1 MSTQVSKQGEPAM
14 TPKARDDHEIIRRTA
29 NFHPSIWGDQF
40 ISHLPKDNKVH
51 EALELE
57 VEKLREQV
65 KREVLLAAASNY
77 SSQSLDLVDEIQRLG
92 VAYHFET
99 EIEEALQRIYNNHIG
114 MEDGDLY
121 STALGFRLLRQH
133 GYNVSCDIF
142 NKFKDQEKG
151 HFKQSNDVRGI
162 LGLYEAAHL
171 AMHGEDIL
179 DEALAFTTIQLKSMA
194 TSPNCPLAAKVSH
207 ALKQPIQRGIP
218 RLESRRYI
226 STYQDEPS
234 CNKTLLRLAKLNF
247 NLVQELHKE
256 ELAEITRW
264 WKGLDFA
271 RRLPFARD
279 RVVECYFWIVG
290 VYFEPQYSLA
300 RKILTKVIAM
310 TSIIDDIYDVY
321 GTLEELEL
329 FTEAIDRWD
338 TKSMD
343 RLPDYM
349 QICYEALLNV
359 YTEIEEKVA
368 KEGWSYRVHYGKE
381 AMKVLVHAY
390 FNEAKWFHEN
400 HIPTMEEYMQ
410 VALVTSGYSML
421 TTVSFIGMGDIVT
434 KQAFDWVFSRPKI
447 MRASETITR
456 LVDDVR
462 SHKSEQE
469 RGHAASGVEC
479 YMKQYGLSEQEVYKE
494 FHMQVVSAWKDI
506 NEEYCLKPTAVPRP
520 LLERILN
527 LSRVIDVIYKER
539 DEYTHVGK
547 EMKNNVESLFIDP
560 VPV

>member
-1 MSTQVSKQGEPAM
+1 M

-151 HFKQSNDVRGI
+151 YFKQSNDVRGI

-194 TSPNCPLAAKVSH
+194 TSPNCPLTAKVSH

-234 CNKTLLRLAKLNF
+234 GNKTLLRLAKLNF

-264 WKGLDFA
+264 
-271 RRLPFARD
+271 
-279 RVVECYFWIVG
+279 
-290 VYFEPQYSLA
+290 
-300 RKILTKVIAM
+300 
-310 TSIIDDIYDVY
+310 
-321 GTLEELEL
+321 
-329 FTEAIDRWD
+329 D

-359 YTEIEEKVA
+359 YSEIEEKVA

-390 FNEAKWFHEN
+390 FNEAKWLHEN

-421 TTVSFIGMGDIVT
+421 TTVSFIGMGDTVT
-434 KQAFDWVFSRPKI
+434 KQAFDWVFSRPKMI
-447 MRASETITR
+447 RASETIGR
-456 LVDDVR
+456 LMDDVK
-462 SHKSEQE
+462 SHKFEQE

-479 YMKQYGLSEQEVYKE
+479 YMRQYGLSEQEVYNE
-494 FHMQVVSAWKDI
+494 FHKQVVSAWKDI
-506 NEEYCLKPTAVPRP
+506 NEEYCCLKPTAVPRP

-527 LSRVIDVIYKER
+527 LSRVIDVIYKEG
-539 DEYTHVGK
+539 DGYTHVGK
-547 EMKNNVESLFIDP
+547 VMKNNVESLLIDP

>member
-1 MSTQVSKQGEPAM
+1 M

-151 HFKQSNDVRGI
+151 YFKQSNDVRGI
-162 LGLYEAAHL
+162 LALYEAAHL
-171 AMHGEDIL
+171 AVHGEDIL
-179 DEALAFTTIQLKSMA
+179 DEALAFTTIHLKSMA

-207 ALKQPIQRGIP
+207 ALKQPIQRGVP

-264 WKGLDFA
+264 WRGLDFA
-271 RRLPFARD
+271 RKLPFARD

-359 YTEIEEKVA
+359 YSEIEEK
-368 KEGWSYRVHYGKE
+368 
-381 AMKVLVHAY
+381 
-390 FNEAKWFHEN
+390 F
-400 HIPTMEEYMQ
+400 
-410 VALVTSGYSML
+410 
-421 TTVSFIGMGDIVT
+421 
-434 KQAFDWVFSRPKI
+434 
-447 MRASETITR
+447 
-456 LVDDVR
+456 
-462 SHKSEQE
+462 EQE

-479 YMKQYGLSEQEVYKE
+479 YMRQYGLSEQEVYNE
-494 FHMQVVSAWKDI
+494 FHKQVVSAWKDI
-506 NEEYCLKPTAVPRP
+506 NEEYCCLKPTAVPRP

-527 LSRVIDVIYKER
+527 LSRVIDVIYKEG
-539 DEYTHVGK
+539 DGYTHVGK
-547 EMKNNVESLFIDP
+547 VMKNNVESLLIDP

>member
-1 MSTQVSKQGEPAM
+1 MSTQVSQEVV
-14 TPKARDDHEIIRRTA
+14 PKAHHNEIIRRTA
-29 NFHPSIWGDQF
+29 NYHPSIWGDQF
-40 ISHLPKDNKVH
+40 ISHLPKDKVH
-51 EALELE
+51 EATELQE
-57 VEKLREQV
+57 IEKLREQF
-65 KREVLLAAASNY
+65 KRELLAAASN
-77 SSQSLDLVDEIQRLG
+77 SSQQLDLIDAIQRLG

-99 EIEEALQRIYNNHIG
+99 EIEEALQKIYNNRID
-114 MEDGDLY
+114 MEDEDLY
-121 STALGFRLLRQH
+121 NTALGFRLLRQH

-142 NKFKDQEKG
+142 NKFKDDKG
-151 HFKQSNDVRGI
+151 YFKQSNDVRGI

-171 AMHGEDIL
+171 AVHGEDIL
-179 DEALAFTTIQLKSMA
+179 DEALAFTTIHLKSME
-194 TSPNCPLAAKVSH
+194 TSPNCPLTAKVSH
-207 ALKQPIQRGIP
+207 ALKQPIQRGVP

-226 STYQDEPS
+226 SIYQDEPS

-279 RVVECYFWIVG
+279 RVVECFFWIVG

-343 RLPDYM
+343 QLPDYM
-349 QICYEALLNV
+349 KICYEALLNV
-359 YTEIEEKVA
+359 FSEIEEKVA
-368 KEGWSYRVHYGKE
+368 KEGWSYRVHYGKD

-400 HIPTMEEYMQ
+400 HIPTMEEYMPL
-410 VALVTSGYSML
+410 ALVTTGYSML
-421 TTVSFIGMGDIVT
+421 STVSFIGMADMVT
-434 KQAFDWVFSRPKI
+434 EQAFDWVFNRPKI
-447 MRASETITR
+447 VRASETWRYVLYQFLLQTYPTR
-456 LVDDVR
+456 GYKHIRHPNYFNLLFSFLMETNMR
-462 SHKSEQE
+462 LKSP
-469 RGHAASGVEC
+469 C
-479 YMKQYGLSEQEVYKE
+479 K
-494 FHMQVVSAWKDI
+494 WKKI
-506 NEEYCLKPTAVPRP
+506 
-520 LLERILN
+520 
-527 LSRVIDVIYKER
+527 
-539 DEYTHVGK
+539 
-547 EMKNNVESLFIDP
+547 
-560 VPV
+560 

>member
-1 MSTQVSKQGEPAM
+1 MSTQVSQEVVPK
-14 TPKARDDHEIIRRTA
+14 TPEAHHNEIIRRTA

-40 ISHLPKDNKVH
+40 ISHLPKDKVH
-51 EALELE
+51 EAIELQE
-57 VEKLREQV
+57 IEKLREQFT
-65 KREVLLAAASNY
+65 RELLASN
-77 SSQSLDLVDEIQRLG
+77 SSQQLDLIDAIQRLG

-99 EIEEALQRIYNNHIG
+99 EIEEALQHIYNNRIG
-114 MEDGDLY
+114 MEDDDLY
-121 STALGFRLLRQH
+121 NTALGFRLLRQH

-142 NKFKDQEKG
+142 NKFKDDKG
-151 HFKQSNDVRGI
+151 YFKQSNDVRGI

-171 AMHGEDIL
+171 AVHGEDIL
-179 DEALAFTTIQLKSMA
+179 DEALALTTIHLKSMA
-194 TSPNCPLAAKVSH
+194 TSPDCPLAAKVSH
-207 ALKQPIQRGIP
+207 ALKQPIRRGVP

-226 STYQDEPS
+226 SIYQDEPS
-234 CNKTLLRLAKLNF
+234 CNKTLLRLGKLNF

-279 RVVECYFWIVG
+279 RVVECFFWIVG

-329 FTEAIDRWD
+329 FTAAIDRWD

-343 RLPDYM
+343 HLPDYM
-349 QICYEALLNV
+349 KICYEALLNV
-359 YTEIEEKVA
+359 YSEMEEKVA

-410 VALVTSGYSML
+410 VALVTTGYCML
-421 TTVSFIGMGDIVT
+421 ATVSFVGMGDMVT
-434 KQAFDWVFSRPKI
+434 EQAFDWVFNHPKI
-447 MRASETITR
+447 IRASETIAR
-456 LVDDVR
+456 LMDDVK
-462 SHKSEQE
+462 SHKFEQE

-479 YMKQYGLSEQEVYKE
+479 YIRQYGLSEQEVYEE
-494 FHMQVVSAWKDI
+494 FHMQVVNAWKDI
-506 NEEYCLKPTAVPRP
+506 NEECLKPTAVPMP

-527 LSRVIDVIYKER
+527 LSRVMDVIYKEE
-539 DEYTHVGK
+539 DGYTHVGK
-547 EMKNNVESLFIDP
+547 VMKNNVASLLIDS
-560 VPV
+560 VPI